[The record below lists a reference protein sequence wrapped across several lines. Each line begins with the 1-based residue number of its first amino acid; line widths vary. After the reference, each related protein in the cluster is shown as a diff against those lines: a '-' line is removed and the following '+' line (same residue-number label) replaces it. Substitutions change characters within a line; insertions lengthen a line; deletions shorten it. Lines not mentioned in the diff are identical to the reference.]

1 MNSRLASLYQRY
13 IENTCTNEERE
24 EFLSLVAE
32 NQENGDITSLM
43 DDTWDKI
50 KTDGLLFPNADHM
63 LQNIISSPQKPV
75 VKKISWYRYAAAAAA
90 VLLLIGSG
98 LFFYTSYYGS
108 RHLEESAATRDL
120 ANTIKAG
127 QNKATLTLANGK
139 VINLDSTTN
148 GEIAEQTGIT
158 ITKTEKGQLV
168 YNVTESAKNEKTAS
182 AKIAYNTITTPRG
195 GQYQVNLPDGSK
207 IWLNA
212 SSSLKYPTLFSKN
225 ERRVELSG
233 EAYFE
238 IAKMTFK
245 TSGHKNVRM
254 PFIVVTSKQQV
265 EVLGTHFNINSYED
279 EAMTKTTLLEGAVRV
294 SQVGSRK
301 TVNLLPGQQ
310 SVLSNSNLST
320 RAVDTDEAVAWKN
333 GYFQFNESDLGTI
346 MRQLSRWYNI
356 EVIFKDNKK
365 SEEFFHFKASR
376 NLELND
382 MIKIF
387 ELNGIKL
394 KIERRTLIVEP

>member
-13 IENTCTNEERE
+13 IEDTCTNEERE

-32 NQENGDITSLM
+32 NQENNDIKSLM

-50 KTDGLLFPNADHM
+50 RTDGLLFPHADNM
-63 LQNIISSPQKPV
+63 LQNILASHQKPI
-75 VKKISWYRYAAAAAA
+75 VKKISWYRYTATAAA
-90 VLLLIGSG
+90 VFLLIGAG
-98 LFFYTSYYGS
+98 LFYFNSHHVILNPSQDPG
-108 RHLEESAATRDL
+108 LVK
-120 ANTIKAG
+120 NTIKAG

-168 YNVTESAKNEKTAS
+168 YNVTESAKKEKTAS

-238 IAKMTFK
+238 VAKMTFK
-245 TSGHKNVRM
+245 ESGDKKARM

-279 EAMTKTTLLEGAVRV
+279 EATTKTTLLEGAVRV

-301 TVNLLPGQQ
+301 TVNLLPGLQ
-310 SVLSNSNLST
+310 SVLNNNNLST

-333 GYFQFNESDLGTI
+333 GYFQFNESDLGSI

-356 EVIFKDNKK
+356 EIIFKDNKK
-365 SEEFFHFKASR
+365 ADELFHFKASR
-376 NLELND
+376 NLELNE
-382 MIKIF
+382 MVKIF

>member
-13 IENTCTNEERE
+13 IEDTCTNEERE

-32 NQENGDITSLM
+32 NQENNDIKSLM

-50 KTDGLLFPNADHM
+50 RTDGLLFPHADNM
-63 LQNIISSPQKPV
+63 LQNILASHQKPI
-75 VKKISWYRYAAAAAA
+75 VKKISWYRYTATAAA
-90 VLLLIGSG
+90 VFLLIGAG
-98 LFFYTSYYGS
+98 LFYFNSHHVILNPSQDPG
-108 RHLEESAATRDL
+108 LVK
-120 ANTIKAG
+120 NTIKAG

-168 YNVTESAKNEKTAS
+168 YNVTESAKKEKTAS

-238 IAKMTFK
+238 VAKMTFK
-245 TSGHKNVRM
+245 ESGDKKARM

-279 EAMTKTTLLEGAVRV
+279 EATTKTTLLEGAVRV

-301 TVNLLPGQQ
+301 TVNLLPGLQ
-310 SVLSNSNLST
+310 SVLNNNNLST
-320 RAVDTDEAVAWKN
+320 RAVDTDEAIAWKN
-333 GYFQFNESDLGTI
+333 GYFQFNESDLGSI

-356 EVIFKDNKK
+356 EIIFKDNKK
-365 SEEFFHFKASR
+365 ADELFHFKASR
-376 NLELND
+376 NLELNE
-382 MIKIF
+382 MVKIF

>member
-13 IENTCTNEERE
+13 IEDTCTNEERE

-32 NQENGDITSLM
+32 NQENNDITSLM
-43 DDTWDKI
+43 DGTWDKI
-50 KTDGLLFPNADHM
+50 RTDGLLFPHADNM
-63 LQNIISSPQKPV
+63 LQNILASHQKPV
-75 VKKISWYRYAAAAAA
+75 VKKISWYRYTATAAA

-98 LFFYTSYYGS
+98 LFYYNSHHVILNPSQDPGLVKNS
-108 RHLEESAATRDL
+108 
-120 ANTIKAG
+120 IKAG

-168 YNVTESAKNEKTAS
+168 YNVTESAKKEKTES
-182 AKIAYNTITTPRG
+182 VKIAYNTITTPRG

-245 TSGHKNVRM
+245 ASGHKNVRM

-310 SVLSNSNLST
+310 SVLNNNNLST

>member
-13 IENTCTNEERE
+13 IENTCTKEERE

-43 DDTWDKI
+43 DDTWNKI
-50 KTDGLLFPNADHM
+50 KTDDLLFPKADHV
-63 LQNIISSPQKPV
+63 LQSIISTPQKPV
-75 VKKISWYRYAAAAAA
+75 VKKISWYRYAAAAA
-90 VLLLIGSG
+90 VLFLIGATLFYYNSHHVILNSFQNSG
-98 LFFYTSYYGS
+98 LVK
-108 RHLEESAATRDL
+108 
-120 ANTIKAG
+120 NTIKAG

-168 YNVTESAKNEKTAS
+168 YNVTESAKKEKTAS

-195 GQYQVNLPDGSK
+195 GQYQINLPDGSK

-225 ERRVELSG
+225 ERKVELSG

-238 IAKMTFK
+238 VAKMTFK
-245 TSGHKNVRM
+245 EAGHKNVRM

-279 EAMTKTTLLEGAVRV
+279 EAITKTTLLEGAVRV

-301 TVNLLPGQQ
+301 TVNLLPGLQ
-310 SVLSNSNLST
+310 SVLNNNNLST

-333 GYFQFNESDLGTI
+333 GYFQFNESDLGSI

-356 EVIFKDNKK
+356 EIIFKDNKK
-365 SEEFFHFKASR
+365 ADELFHFKASR
-376 NLELND
+376 NLELNE
-382 MIKIF
+382 MVKIF

>member
-13 IENTCTNEERE
+13 IEDTCTNEERE

-32 NQENGDITSLM
+32 NQENNDITSLM

-50 KTDGLLFPNADHM
+50 RTDGLLFPHADNM
-63 LQNIISSPQKPV
+63 LQNILASHQKPV
-75 VKKISWYRYAAAAAA
+75 VKKISWYRYTATAAA
-90 VLLLIGSG
+90 VLLLIGAG
-98 LFFYTSYYGS
+98 LFYFNSHHVILNPSQDPG
-108 RHLEESAATRDL
+108 LVK
-120 ANTIKAG
+120 NTIKAG

-168 YNVTESAKNEKTAS
+168 YNVTESAKKEKTAS

-238 IAKMTFK
+238 VAKMTFK
-245 TSGHKNVRM
+245 ESGHKKART

-279 EAMTKTTLLEGAVRV
+279 EATTKTTLLEGAVRV

-301 TVNLLPGQQ
+301 TVNLLPGLQ
-310 SVLSNSNLST
+310 SVLNNNNLST

-333 GYFQFNESDLGTI
+333 GYFQFNE
-346 MRQLSRWYNI
+346 
-356 EVIFKDNKK
+356 
-365 SEEFFHFKASR
+365 
-376 NLELND
+376 
-382 MIKIF
+382 
-387 ELNGIKL
+387 
-394 KIERRTLIVEP
+394 